1 MNANPVVHDDDDR
14 HTFISSIAH
23 IISFP
28 VTWCFAGG
36 RWLNLHDGAC
46 FLINIIRQTNMAA
59 KKAMLHRGRLLKIYS
74 LIKKFVVLGRIFT
87 FIVF

>member
-1 MNANPVVHDDDDR
+1 MNANPDVHDDDDR
-14 HTFISSIAH
+14 HTFISN
-23 IISFP
+23 IISIP

-36 RWLNLHDGAC
+36 QWLNLHDGAC

-59 KKAMLHRGRLLKIYS
+59 KKAMLHRRRFLKIYS

>member
-28 VTWCFAGG
+28 VTWCFVGG
-36 RWLNLHDGAC
+36 QWLNLHDGAC

-59 KKAMLHRGRLLKIYS
+59 KKAMLHRRQFLKIYS

>member
-1 MNANPVVHDDDDR
+1 MQTLMFMMMMIDTLLYLQLH
-14 HTFISSIAH
+14 II

-36 RWLNLHDGAC
+36 QWLNLHDGAC

>member
-1 MNANPVVHDDDDR
+1 MNANPDVHDDDDR

-36 RWLNLHDGAC
+36 QWLNLHDGAC

-59 KKAMLHRGRLLKIYS
+59 KKAMLQRRRFLKIYS
-74 LIKKFVVLGRIFT
+74 LIKKLVVLGGIFT

>member
-23 IISFP
+23 IISVP

-36 RWLNLHDGAC
+36 QWLNLHDGAC
-46 FLINIIRQTNMAA
+46 FLINITRQTSMAA
-59 KKAMLHRGRLLKIYS
+59 KKAILHGRRFLKIYS
-74 LIKKFVVLGRIFT
+74 LI
-87 FIVF
+87 